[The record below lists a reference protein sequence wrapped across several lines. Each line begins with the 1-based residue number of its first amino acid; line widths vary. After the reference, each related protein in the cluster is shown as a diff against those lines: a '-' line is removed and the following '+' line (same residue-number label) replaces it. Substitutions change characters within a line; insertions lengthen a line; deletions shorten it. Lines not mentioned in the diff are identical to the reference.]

1 MPVAGRGIFYSAF
14 GRYITVLSHRIARM
28 RDAAPAPADQRRSRT
43 SGIERA
49 VQIMD
54 ALRDKGEPMTG
65 YELAKAIGAPIST
78 IYTLLEELSVRDMLT
93 RYQDGRVWL
102 GARLH
107 HYGLAYARNLDLM
120 TVATHEMNN
129 LARIGN
135 ECVQICGRDRDMMVV
150 LGMVEGAG
158 HFNVSSRIGTRV
170 PLNWTASGRLL
181 VGHMAEDEC
190 AAFFMKN
197 ARPSPTGRAVTD
209 PVELARSA
217 KDAFGK
223 RVAIQIGESDFSVAC
238 IAAPIR
244 DGEGA
249 CIATL
254 SLVVPEARA
263 RDQVEH
269 YVQLVQQAALKIE
282 NGLGVSHP
290 DHAAV

>member
-14 GRYITVLSHRIARM
+14 GRYITVLSHRNARM

-135 ECVQICGRDRDMMVV
+135 
-150 LGMVEGAG
+150 
-158 HFNVSSRIGTRV
+158 
-170 PLNWTASGRLL
+170 
-181 VGHMAEDEC
+181 
-190 AAFFMKN
+190 
-197 ARPSPTGRAVTD
+197 
-209 PVELARSA
+209 
-217 KDAFGK
+217 
-223 RVAIQIGESDFSVAC
+223 
-238 IAAPIR
+238 
-244 DGEGA
+244 
-249 CIATL
+249 
-254 SLVVPEARA
+254 
-263 RDQVEH
+263 
-269 YVQLVQQAALKIE
+269 
-282 NGLGVSHP
+282 
-290 DHAAV
+290 